1 MAKGFEGLPG
11 WAKGTIAVLVTAGG
25 IIGVFYGVRAIRNQI
40 KKSQGGTDKGQTSE
54 IKETEDELSVLNKD
68 TKTRQKLSNSQ
79 ALAIANTIDD
89 SMQGIGTD
97 EQTIKDQ
104 FYKLSNDA
112 DFLAVQKAFGKRLIK
127 SGSVVFVEDIRLTLI
142 PALHNELSDY
152 WINLING
159 ILRKKNIKYRI

>member
-25 IIGVFYGVRAIRNQI
+25 IIGVFYGVRAVRNQI
-40 KKSQGGTDKGQTSE
+40 KKSQGGTDRGQGQELDTAE
-54 IKETEDELSVLNKD
+54 NELSDLNKD
-68 TKTRQKLSNSQ
+68 SKTKQKLSSSQ
-79 ALAIANTIDD
+79 ALAIANTIDE

-127 SGSVVFVEDIRLTLI
+127 SGSIVFVEDIRLTLI
-142 PALHNELSDY
+142 PALHNELDAY
-152 WINLING
+152 WIGLIND